1 MDLIAPL
8 LLIVGGALAASNLIV
23 AKKPDAKQLFDKVAP
38 YQAGIGIALLV
49 IGVWNLLHSFASP
62 SIFEIIKIAP
72 LLGVTVL
79 AMIVCA
85 ILLGFLLGMPQIS
98 KWTAN
103 NANAQQKSAAL
114 MAKIAPFQILL
125 GLIGIGASLIFLL
138 YRFGILKITF

>member
-8 LLIVGGALAASNLIV
+8 LLIVGGILAASNLIV
-23 AKKPDAKQLFDKVAP
+23 AKKPDAKQIIDKIAP
-38 YQAGIGIALLV
+38 YQAIIGIALLV
-49 IGVWNLLHSFASP
+49 IGVWNLLHSFSTP

-79 AMIVCA
+79 ATIVVSV
-85 ILLGFLLGMPQIS
+85 LLGFLLGMPQIS

-103 NANAQQKSAAL
+103 NPSAAQKSAAL
-114 MAKIAPFQILL
+114 VQKLAPFQTLL